1 MKALF
6 ATLAL
11 LPFLTLAASA
21 QYFDLLPTGV
31 ILDANKDTRM
41 LLRGRDFLCDAGW
54 GPVRKD
60 EKKVTGYRIIAHND
74 MESVRRIDLRFENG
88 GLSWFAARTRE
99 TICCGVMRRYLHR
112 VASLTAEL
120 GLPPESLR
128 RFDSTAVQHNDE
140 RDIAEV
146 KAGHAVISDHWQLP
160 SRYPEVMSMAHTEIT
175 QKGEML
181 EWYLE
186 KGVEGRM
193 LEGGIK

>member
-1 MKALF
+1 MKWIPMFLLLTATCVSQDAMKGALGLEF
-6 ATLAL
+6 GATMEEVTRIAASRGWR
-11 LPFLTLAASA
+11 PMKSTLDKHLVYAASA
-21 QYFDLLPTGV
+21 DS
-31 ILDANKDTRM
+31 
-41 LLRGRDFLCDAGW
+41 C
-54 GPVRKD
+54 
-60 EKKVTGYRIIAHND
+60 
-74 MESVRRIDLRFENG
+74 VRRIDLRFENG

-99 TICCGVMRRYLHR
+99 TICCGVMQRYLHR

-120 GLPPESLR
+120 GFPPESLR
-128 RFDSTAVQHNDE
+128 RFDSTVTPHNDE

-160 SRYPEVMSMAHTEIT
+160 SRYPEVMSMAHIEIT

-193 LEGGIK
+193 LERGIK